1 MRVKAAC
8 HPAGPGSLSIRP
20 RSIFQRDDGGAGKQ
34 YNSVGGLLLASR
46 MQPVEPLGKRALYRR
61 LDRKASLTLI
71 LLLSLGLWAAIW
83 MVVGSLAAVV
93 VG

>member
-1 MRVKAAC
+1 MTEELVSSRI
-8 HPAGPGSLSIRP
+8 PSEGSH
-20 RSIFQRDDGGAGKQ
+20 
-34 YNSVGGLLLASR
+34 LLASR
-46 MQPVEPLGKRALYRR
+46 KQPVQRLRKRALHRR

-93 VG
+93 VR